1 MLDGDMLLKGG
12 KDHLALLKYLES
24 STLNPYSPYCFNKL
38 SVAYARILMFSQAKR
53 AVDRAI
59 RLDGEY
65 SYGYNTRGIIQMA
78 LGKPGA
84 AVGSFEKALDLDPGN
99 SVFFLNLGRA
109 HMEAGAYKK
118 SRSALKQALQL
129 NPDVLD
135 LKDTIEVSGT
145 NKRDDPESYYRMAQL
160 FAEVGDVRA
169 CLHYL
174 SRALESGFR
183 DRDRLQN
190 DTAFDALRSTRAFG
204 ELVASYGLQEQ
215 ST

>member
-1 MLDGDMLLKGG
+1 MLLKDG

-24 STLNPYSPYCFNKL
+24 STLNAYSPHCFNKL
-38 SVAYARILMFSQAKR
+38 AVAYARILMFSQAKR

-65 SYGYNTRGIIQMA
+65 PYGYNTRGIIQMA

-84 AVGSFEKALDLDPGN
+84 GVDSFEKALHLDPQN
-99 SVFFLNLGRA
+99 SIFYLNLGRA
-109 HMEAGAYKK
+109 HMGAGDYKK

-129 NPDVLD
+129 NPDVLH
-135 LKDTIEVSGT
+135 LEGTIEVSASH
-145 NKRDDPESYYRMAQL
+145 KRDAPESYYRMAQL
-160 FAEVGDVRA
+160 FAEVGDVKA
-169 CLHYL
+169 CLNYL

-190 DTAFDALRSTRAFG
+190 DPVFDALRTTRTFI
-204 ELVASYGLQEQ
+204 ELVASYGLQER
-215 ST
+215 TT

>member
-1 MLDGDMLLKGG
+1 MLLKDG

-24 STLNPYSPYCFNKL
+24 STLNPYSQRCFNKL
-38 SVAYARILMFSQAKR
+38 AVAYARILMFSRAKR

-65 SYGYNTRGIIQMA
+65 PHGYNTRGIIQMA

-84 AVGSFEKALDLDPGN
+84 AIGSFQKALHLNPQN
-99 SVFFLNLGRA
+99 SIFYLNLGRA
-109 HMEAGAYKK
+109 HMEAGNYRE

-129 NPDVLD
+129 NPDVLH
-135 LKDTIEVSGT
+135 LENTIEVSAS
-145 NKRDDPESYYRMAQL
+145 NKRDSPESYYRMAQL
-160 FAEVGDVRA
+160 FAEVGDVKA
-169 CLHYL
+169 CLYHL

-190 DTAFDALRSTRAFG
+190 DTAFEALRNTPAFS
-204 ELVASYGLQEQ
+204 ELVASYGLQKQ
-215 ST
+215 TT